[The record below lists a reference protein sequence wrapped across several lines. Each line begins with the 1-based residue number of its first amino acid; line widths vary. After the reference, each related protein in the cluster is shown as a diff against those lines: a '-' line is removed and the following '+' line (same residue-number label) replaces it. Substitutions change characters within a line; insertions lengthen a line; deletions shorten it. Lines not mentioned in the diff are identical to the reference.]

1 LQKQQSTG
9 VAKAVLPPVILLQVH
24 VVVRDPARACE
35 TPHVAVCWEHG
46 VVWQFSLY
54 STHGHIGCVGD
65 EVGGTVLHDGSMY
78 LQLLPGTSTK
88 AGVASKLISKV
99 VRVVKT
105 VGFVASAWPRV
116 LSTMPRNARSWFS
129 SLCFAAAPP
138 SPQPPTASRKQS
150 AKCRL
155 SGLVKVRSSKVSP
168 QQSQIARQSS
178 WSIEWL
184 FEFSL
189 FQRSGQF

>member
-1 LQKQQSTG
+1 VHEYSEQIGTVQGDVWVWQPPGQFDAAVG
-9 VAKAVLPPVILLQVH
+9 VEGPPHRFWAMHDEVERRTPVH
-24 VVVRDPARACE
+24 VL
-35 TPHVAVCWEHG
+35 G
-46 VVWQFSLY
+46 
-54 STHGHIGCVGD
+54 GCVGD
-65 EVGGTVLHDGSMY
+65 GVGGTVLHDGSMY